1 MKLSRRTFLQLGG
14 AAAAGAA
21 ASYIY
26 GFELEPLWLQIEN
39 VTVTLP
45 GLPPALDGFKIAHLS
60 DLHLSSLIP
69 LSLIERAVQKTNAL
83 RPDLVTLTGDFVL
96 ETAEHIFELAPVLAK
111 LNAKYGVFSVLGNH
125 DYWTNAAVVTHGLHT
140 HGVPV
145 FTNMGRSLS
154 NGLYLAGVDDAMD
167 GQPDIEAALADVPTN
182 APVVLLS
189 HEPDVADEYMRNGR
203 VALQL
208 SGHSHGGQVRL
219 PGRGPLVLPPLG
231 RKYHTGLY
239 KVGDGWLYTTR
250 GIGMVKPA
258 VRLNCPP
265 EITQITLT
273 RG

>member
-1 MKLSRRTFLQLGG
+1 MKLSRRAFLQLGG
-14 AAAAGAA
+14 AAATGAA

-26 GFELEPLWLQIEN
+26 GFELEPLWLQVEN
-39 VTVTLP
+39 VTVTLS
-45 GLPPALDGFKIAHLS
+45 GLPPALDGFKIVHLS

-83 RPDLVTLTGDFVL
+83 RPDLVVLTGDFVL
-96 ETAEHIFELAPVLAK
+96 ETAEHIFELAPMLAK
-111 LNAKYGVFSVLGNH
+111 LNAKHGVFSVLGNH
-125 DYWTNAAVVTHGLHT
+125 DYWTNVAVVEHGLYTHGI
-140 HGVPV
+140 PV
-145 FTNMGRSLS
+145 FTNTGRLLS

-167 GQPDIEAALADVPTN
+167 GKPDIQAALADAPTN

-189 HEPDVADEYMRNGR
+189 HEPDVADKYMRNGR

-219 PGRGPLVLPPLG
+219 PGRGPLILPPLG

-239 KVGDGWLYTTR
+239 RVGDGWLYTTR